1 MLLFRCLLVASFAVT
16 LSTTADA
23 ACIGF
28 RRFNLTSEGPWTGY
42 GTIEQGKTCS
52 GSFTAGGTW
61 IFKRLLLA
69 QAPVRGKVRLQQGGT
84 YFYTA
89 PTGYSGSDN
98 FTLRVCGKEGAI
110 DGCAN
115 LINNMTVK

>member
-1 MLLFRCLLVASFAVT
+1 MLLLRFVLAASLVFAS
-16 LSTTADA
+16 STADA

-28 RRFNLTSEGPWTGY
+28 RRFNLTSEGPWHGH

-52 GSFTAGGTW
+52 GSFSAGGTW
-61 IFKRLLLA
+61 TFKRLYLA
-69 QAPVRGKVRLQQGGT
+69 QAPARGKVRLQQGGT

-98 FTLRVCGKEGAI
+98 FTLRVCGKEGTV